1 MTSQTRATLK
11 GYFNT
16 NDQPTEAQFVDLIDS
31 AVNATDDPTAH
42 VAITLDA
49 NADALLSLSAQALG
63 LDTQAANRML
73 GGPATGA
80 AAVPTFRALVD
91 ADIPAL
97 AATKISDFDTEVGNH
112 PDVSAN
118 TSARHAVVTLGA
130 DADGVLGLNAQQI
143 TLDTQAANYV
153 FAGPTNGAVAV
164 PTFRALTIADLPIT
178 SLFALFVVSSGVIL
192 TSKGEVTWQS

>member
-16 NDQPTEAQFVDLIDS
+16 NDQPTEAQFADLIDS
-31 AVNATDDPTAH
+31 AVNATDDPAAH

-49 NADALLSLSAQALG
+49 NADALLSLSTQTLG
-63 LDTQAANRML
+63 LDTQTANTVL
-73 GGPATGA
+73 VGPATGTV
-80 AAVPTFRALVD
+80 AVPTFRALMT

-118 TSARHAVVTLGA
+118 TSARHAAVTLGA

-153 FAGPTNGAVAV
+153 FAGPTNGTAAD
-164 PTFRALTIADLPIT
+164 PAFRALTIADLPMT
-178 SLFALFVVSSGVIL
+178 SIFALFVVSNGAIL
-192 TSKGEVTWQS
+192 TSNGEVIWQN

>member
-63 LDTQAANRML
+63 LDTQAANVAL
-73 GGPATGA
+73 AGPATGA
-80 AAVPTFRALVD
+80 AAVPTFRAL
-91 ADIPAL
+91 
-97 AATKISDFDTEVGNH
+97 
-112 PDVSAN
+112 
-118 TSARHAVVTLGA
+118 
-130 DADGVLGLNAQQI
+130 
-143 TLDTQAANYV
+143 
-153 FAGPTNGAVAV
+153 
-164 PTFRALTIADLPIT
+164 TIADLPMT
-178 SLFALFVVSSGVIL
+178 SIFALFVVSNGAIL
-192 TSKGEVTWQS
+192 TSNGALTWQS